1 MLLCIIATVMAIM
14 ARSTIKFASPDVTQ
28 VATRPRVGVH
38 SPKTVT
44 HTISMLHSTLAVQ
57 AVAAAASFL
66 IQGSLAPCAQ
76 ATEHSW
82 QPCPNG
88 QQCVST
94 NSFMQPAQYLPA
106 WLYQPDTQ
114 QTALR

>member
-1 MLLCIIATVMAIM
+1 MLFTSPVTPRPIMLLKPPAV
-14 ARSTIKFASPDVTQ
+14 SNG
-28 VATRPRVGVH
+28 ATRAKVAVH
-38 SPKTVT
+38 NVT
-44 HTISMLHSTLAVQ
+44 TAVEDRTSMFHSSLSVQ
-57 AVAAAASFL
+57 AVAAAASL
-66 IQGSLAPCAQ
+66 VIHGSLAPCAQ
-76 ATEHSW
+76 AAEHSW